1 MSIKNKIF
9 GLILIFICLSGLSVA
24 QQTGDTFIQS
34 LDGIRQQIKQSED
47 NIIKDVDSFQGAF
60 SDAFALI
67 DAEISRLIFANAAM
81 VGLVFAIMFLVYAK
95 TSTRSRRDMQVLLV
109 AHSKH
114 LDAMVSGKLD
124 DFTRKIEMMMEEKK
138 TRDMSSL
145 ESLDANIKDAVVTD
159 GIERKDRKG
168 AVSEL
173 DVTHESK
180 LADAKPVDRLRA
192 LVKEPEILKDK
203 DGKVLVPKDASKPGN
218 KFLRRMKLGIL
229 KLLGRKRHTEKVVE
243 FKLQK

>member
-1 MSIKNKIF
+1 MGAVSAADSYIE
-9 GLILIFICLSGLSVA
+9 A
-24 QQTGDTFIQS
+24 
-34 LDGIRQQIKQSED
+34 LDGIRQQIQQSEQ
-47 NIIKDVDSFQGAF
+47 NIIQDVDSFSGAF
-60 SDAFALI
+60 GDAFKLI
-67 DAEISRLIFANAAM
+67 DDEISRLIFANAAM

-114 LDAMVSGKLD
+114 LDAMISGKLD

-145 ESLDANIKDAVVTD
+145 EALDADIKDAVVT
-159 GIERKDRKG
+159 GGMERKVRQV

-173 DVTHESK
+173 DVQHESK
-180 LADAKPVDRLRA
+180 LAVAKPVDRLRA
-192 LVKEPEILKDK
+192 LVKEPEIQKDK
-203 DGKVLVPKDASKPGN
+203 DGRVIVPKDASKPGN
-218 KFLRRMKLGIL
+218 RFLRRMKLGIL
-229 KLLGRKRHTEKVVE
+229 KLLGRKRQTEKVVE